1 MASLSTF
8 RFLKNHPLIVNHK
21 LEALRRFVLW
31 KVSGRLLPR
40 PMAVVVDFVNDTRL
54 VVGPGMVEG
63 NGNICA
69 GLHEFED
76 MSFVLHL
83 LRQDD
88 IFIDVGANIGAYTV
102 LAGAAVGAR
111 CVSIE
116 PVPATFSYLTDNINL
131 NQIGENV
138 RAFNIGAGRENE
150 VLSFTTRLDTENH
163 VATNSDSE
171 VDTVEVPV
179 RPLDDIVG
187 DSEPLC
193 IKIDVEGFE
202 MAIVEGARDILSKR
216 SLLAVIMELNG
227 NQERYDYDESAL
239 HQSMLDFGFRPFS
252 YCPFSR
258 ELVPLDG
265 KNHKTWNTLY
275 LSDVQQVSGRV
286 RTGPKFRVDG
296 YHI

>member
-21 LEALRRFVLW
+21 LQALRRFVLW
-31 KVSGRLLPR
+31 KVSGRLLPC
-40 PMAVVVDFVNDTRL
+40 PMAVVLNFVNDTRL
-54 VVGPGMVEG
+54 IAGPGMVEG

-83 LRQDD
+83 LRKDD
-88 IFIDVGANIGAYTV
+88 VFVDVGANIGSYTI
-102 LAGAAVGAR
+102 LAGSVVGAK
-111 CVSIE
+111 CLSIE
-116 PVPATFSYLTDNINL
+116 PVPATFSYLVDNINL
-131 NQIGENV
+131 NEMGENV
-138 RAFNIGAGRENE
+138 QAFNIGAGQEDD
-150 VLSFTTRLDTENH
+150 VLSFTTQLDTENH
-163 VATNSDSE
+163 VATDSDNN
-171 VDTVEVPV
+171 VNTVEVPV

-202 MAIVEGARDILSKR
+202 MAIVEGARDTLTKQ

-227 NQERYDYDESAL
+227 SQERYGYDESAL
-239 HQSMLDFGFRPFS
+239 HKSMLSLGFRPFS

-258 ELVPLDG
+258 ELVALDG
-265 KNHKTWNTLY
+265 KNSRTWNTLY
-275 LSDVQQVSGRV
+275 LRDVQQVSERL
-286 RTGPKFRVDG
+286 RTGPEFRVDG